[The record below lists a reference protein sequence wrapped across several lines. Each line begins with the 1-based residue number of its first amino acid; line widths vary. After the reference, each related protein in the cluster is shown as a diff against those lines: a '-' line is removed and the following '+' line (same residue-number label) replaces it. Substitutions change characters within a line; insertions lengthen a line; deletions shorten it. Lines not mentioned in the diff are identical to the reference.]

1 MFYKC
6 GPSFYNKEEASRKY
20 NVFLRK
26 VCGVYGQTL
35 DGGNMNLE
43 FGKKIAALR
52 KMQKRTQTELAEY
65 LCVQPQ
71 TVSRWE
77 AEGGTP
83 DVSLLPK
90 SALFFGVTL
99 DELFGVTDM
108 EQIENLVYKYSVLR
122 DEKSFE
128 EVLRSLE
135 NGISVMEE
143 ELKKNSNNV
152 DARAKREQ
160 FLAWKVHVYIQKS
173 RKAKEDAEKILDS
186 LIEEVTAK
194 DNPLYQS
201 LRLQKLQ
208 FMAQSGEGTTAVTEA
223 KRIWEND
230 SNIENLY
237 YYMVALL
244 ETDRDAEI
252 LQLWEEEN
260 VLRLVAEVTSE
271 TIPLWHIMFEGA
283 VRERNLSFFEKYY
296 QKFKQNASCSDLFGV
311 EWGLTQLYK
320 TLEMQEKKEKCKEQL
335 LRELSILTCNKYL
348 KDWYRNKIKEL

>member
-1 MFYKC
+1 ML
-6 GPSFYNKEEASRKY
+6 P
-20 NVFLRK
+20 
-26 VCGVYGQTL
+26 
-35 DGGNMNLE
+35 
-43 FGKKIAALR
+43 KIA
-52 KMQKRTQTELAEY
+52 
-65 LCVQPQ
+65 
-71 TVSRWE
+71 
-77 AEGGTP
+77 
-83 DVSLLPK
+83 
-90 SALFFGVTL
+90 LFLGITL

-143 ELKKNSNNV
+143 ELKKNPDNR
-152 DARAKREQ
+152 DAKEKREQ
-160 FLAWKVHVYIQKS
+160 LLAWKVHVYIQKS
-173 RKAKEDAEKILDS
+173 RKAKEDAENILDS
-186 LIEEVTAK
+186 LIKEVTEK
-194 DNPLYQS
+194 ENPLYQS

-223 KRIWEND
+223 KRIWENN
-230 SNIENLY
+230 SNIENLH

-311 EWGLTQLYK
+311 EWRLTELYK
-320 TLEMQEKKEKCKEQL
+320 VLEMQTEKEKCKEQL
-335 LRELSILTCNKYL
+335 LQKLPVLTCNEYL
-348 KDWYRNKIKEL
+348 RDWYKNKITEL